1 MGNKKAVSTSL
12 ILMQLLT
19 PIGISSS
26 FANTATSFTT
36 SHHAKWLETSS
47 IHSTA
52 LNAQETASMAKSLAV
67 SNASEKFEN
76 WLNQFGTARL
86 SLNVDDY
93 GNFDH
98 SSFDYL
104 LPIYANSHDMLF
116 TQLGFRAPDERQTL
130 NTGLGVRTLKGN
142 WLYGMNIFFDQDF
155 TGNNKRVGTG
165 IEAWRDFF
173 KLSANTY
180 FATSKWKN
188 SRDFEH
194 YEERPANG
202 WDIHAEYWL
211 PALPQWGG
219 KLLYEHYLGDE
230 VALVNKTHRQKNPHA
245 GTIGVTYT
253 PVPLVST
260 GIDYRKAS
268 GGHDEAFFGVQLN
281 YQFDQ
286 SLSAQLNPSQVAA
299 SRTLES
305 LRTQL
310 VERNNTIVMNYREKP
325 QQRTL
330 TSFTLSSLK
339 NNSPADG
346 VSENSVQVKAVQGDG
361 KPAAQVPVTWSVTGS
376 AVLSSAQVVTD
387 ENGMAIA
394 SFTSQANEV
403 VTVMALVNGVQQ
415 SINSTFSAKAHNN
428 VTLVTTKENALA
440 DGHEAAEVEATVVSP
455 AGEPLADI
463 PVTFNLEKSE
473 GEGVKILSPSVQ
485 TDANGKAKTQII
497 ASGGR
502 PSAPRFTVLAQV
514 DEAEP
519 AKTEVAFS
527 AAKLSLSWIK
537 ERAKPGGYLFYDPAN
552 PDERYEVIAVAKLV
566 REKDGSPIVGKTVKF
581 SSPDGVELFRTNLV
595 TDANGEVKLTMVS
608 MHRVNIDGTEY
619 IKTQLQFALEVEGLT
634 QWEGIARF
642 DLLEN

>member
-1 MGNKKAVSTSL
+1 
-12 ILMQLLT
+12 
-19 PIGISSS
+19 
-26 FANTATSFTT
+26 
-36 SHHAKWLETSS
+36 
-47 IHSTA
+47 
-52 LNAQETASMAKSLAV
+52 MAKSLAI
-67 SNASEKFEN
+67 SSTSEKFES

-86 SLNVDDY
+86 SLNVDDQ
-93 GNFDH
+93 GDFDR

-104 LPIYANSHDMLF
+104 LPIYTSSQDMLF
-116 TQLGFRAPDERQTL
+116 TQLGFRAPDDRHTL
-130 NTGLGVRTLKGN
+130 NTGLGVRTLKGD
-142 WLYGMNIFFDQDF
+142 WMYGMNIFFDQDF

-180 FATSKWKN
+180 FATSNWKN
-188 SRDFEH
+188 SRDFER

-202 WDIHAEYWL
+202 WDIRAEYWL
-211 PALPQWGG
+211 PAMPQWGG

-230 VALVNKTHRQKNPHA
+230 VALLSKTHRQKNPHA

-260 GIDYRKAS
+260 GVDYRKAS
-268 GGHDEAFFGVQLN
+268 GGQDEAFFGVQLN

-286 SLSAQLNPSQVAA
+286 PLSAQLNPSQVAA
-299 SRTLES
+299 NRTLES

-325 QQRTL
+325 QQLAL
-330 TSFTLSSLK
+330 TSFTLSILK

-376 AVLSSAQVVTD
+376 AVLSLAQGVTD
-387 ENGMAIA
+387 DNGMATA
-394 SFTSQANEV
+394 SFTSQALDA
-403 VTVMALVNGVQQ
+403 VTVTAQVNGVQQ

-440 DGHEAAEVEATVVSP
+440 DGHETAEVEATVLSP
-455 AGEPLADI
+455 AGEPLADV
-463 PVTFNLEKSE
+463 PVTFSLEKSE
-473 GEGVKILSPSVQ
+473 GDRVKILSPSVK
-485 TDANGKAKTQII
+485 TDANGKAKTQITANSGSAT
-497 ASGGR
+497 ASR
-502 PSAPRFTVLAQV
+502 VTVLAQV
-514 DEAEP
+514 DEADP
-519 AKTEVAFS
+519 AKTELAFS
-527 AAKLSLSWIK
+527 LAKLALSWVK
-537 ERAKPGGYLFYDPAN
+537 ERAKPTGHLFYDPAS

-581 SSPDGVELFRTNLV
+581 SSPDGLEVFRTNLV
-595 TDANGEVKLTMVS
+595 TDANGEVKLTMVA
-608 MHRVNIDGTEY
+608 MHRVNIDGTAY
-619 IKTQLQFALEVEGLT
+619 IKTERQFALEVEGLT